1 MGINTV
7 LIDEKAAR
15 SFASSM
21 LLDSIGIIGILQF
34 AKKRHKI
41 EEIKTYLD
49 QLIEN
54 KYRISPE
61 LYEIALEI
69 AGEK

>member
-1 MGINTV
+1 MTRRG
-7 LIDEKAAR
+7 R
-15 SFASSM
+15 
-21 LLDSIGIIGILQF
+21 
-34 AKKRHKI
+34 
-41 EEIKTYLD
+41 EIKRYLD

-61 LYEIALEI
+61 LYEKALEK